1 MYVIYGINTIK
12 TLLSYNH
19 KYFNNVLISRKNN
32 ERIKV
37 VIDKLNFFKIQ
48 TNFVNEKLIN
58 KIVGNVVH
66 QGILAYVNKRRYVNK
81 LFLTNLI
88 NKKNKLLL
96 ILILDSIIDPHNLGS
111 CLRSAYSADVDLVII
126 PKYNSVKLN
135 STVYKVSSGAANIV
149 PILKVSNL
157 NNVIKILKNKGIKIV
172 GTDDKSNNILYKSNL
187 NKSLALVIG
196 SESHGICNSIY
207 HNCDE
212 IINIP
217 TMNDMTSINLSVA
230 TGIILFEIIRQRNLF

>member
-1 MYVIYGINTIK
+1 MYVIYGINTIQ
-12 TLLSYNH
+12 TLLNYNY
-19 KYFNNVLISRKNN
+19 KYFNNVLISKKNN
-32 ERIKV
+32 KRIKII
-37 VIDKLNFFKIQ
+37 IDKLNFLKIQ
-48 TNFVNEKLIN
+48 ISFVNEKLIN

-66 QGILAYVNKRRYVNK
+66 QGILAYVNKKKYVDK

-88 NKKNKLLL
+88 NTKNKLLL

-111 CLRSAYSADVDLVII
+111 CLRSAYSANVDLIII

-135 STVYKVSSGAANIV
+135 STVYKVSSGAANII

-157 NNVIKILKNKGIKIV
+157 NNVIKVLKNKGIKII

-196 SESHGICNSIY
+196 SESYGMRNSIY

-212 IINIP
+212 VINIP
-217 TMNDMTSINLSVA
+217 TRNDMTSINLSVA
-230 TGIILFEIIRQRNLF
+230 TGIILFEIVRQRNLF

>member
-1 MYVIYGINTIK
+1 MYVIYGINTIQ
-12 TLLSYNH
+12 TLLNYNY
-19 KYFNNVLISRKNN
+19 KYFNNVLISKKNN
-32 ERIKV
+32 KRIKTI
-37 VIDKLNFFKIQ
+37 IDKLNFLKIQ
-48 TNFVNEKLIN
+48 ISFVNEKLIN

-66 QGILAYVNKRRYVNK
+66 QGILAYVNKKKYVDK

-88 NKKNKLLL
+88 NTKNKLLL

-111 CLRSAYSADVDLVII
+111 CLRSAYSANVDLIII

-135 STVYKVSSGAANIV
+135 STVYKVSSGAANII

-157 NNVIKILKNKGIKIV
+157 NNVIKILKNKGIKII

-196 SESHGICNSIY
+196 SESYGMRNSIY
-207 HNCDE
+207 HSCDE
-212 IINIP
+212 VINIP
-217 TMNDMTSINLSVA
+217 TRNDMTSINLSVA
-230 TGIILFEIIRQRNLF
+230 TGIILFEIVRQRNLF